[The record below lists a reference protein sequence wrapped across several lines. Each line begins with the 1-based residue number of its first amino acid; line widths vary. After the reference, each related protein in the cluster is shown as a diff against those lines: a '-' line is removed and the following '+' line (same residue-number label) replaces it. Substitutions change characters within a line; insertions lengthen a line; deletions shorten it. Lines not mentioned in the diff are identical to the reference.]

1 MKWGF
6 QSASI
11 LWPLWCFRG
20 GLGSL
25 KRLIVSWFSIKQAI
39 KPNAPHVREFTVIA
53 GFWIPRRGFR
63 ITVMNSSVSQWNL
76 DSGFQSL
83 VWFRNPWAVF
93 RIPKPRILDSG
104 KNFQDSEIWIPYI
117 GRNRRNRPF
126 PSFFGPLF
134 QSEGRCSTFDME
146 IIFHSHANKTDF
158 HKKGCAPSLIL
169 KVRVFGTRK

>member
-63 ITVMNSSVSQWNL
+63 INVMNSSVCQWNL

-104 KNFQDSEIWIPYI
+104 KISRIPKSGFPYI
-117 GRNRRNRPF
+117 GRNRPF
-126 PSFFGPLF
+126 PSSPGPLF
-134 QSEGRCSTFDME
+134 QSEGRCSAFDIE
-146 IIFHSHANKTDF
+146 IIFHSHANKTHF
-158 HKKGCAPSLIL
+158 HKKYWLCS
-169 KVRVFGTRK
+169 

>member
-93 RIPKPRILDSG
+93 RIPKLRILDSG
-104 KNFQDSEIWIPYI
+104 KISRIPKSGFPYI
-117 GRNRRNRPF
+117 GRNRPF
-126 PSFFGPLF
+126 PSSHGPLF
-134 QSEGRCSTFDME
+134 QSEGRCSAFDME
-146 IIFHSHANKTDF
+146 IIFHSHANKTHF
-158 HKKGCAPSLIL
+158 NKKGCAPSLIL